1 MQAAIIIMTIMGCN
15 DAGAGCHYVATPEK
29 RWPSIALC
37 EAASEEQLS
46 LYANRSNYP
55 VLMAACQMPAETVA
69 QKPATPEAPSV
80 EPPKIEPVATPAQ
93 VSLTTRAIDTARSM
107 LPSSDGVKTLA
118 NKPVRFVAD
127 GYSWVV
133 SAFRKN

>member
-46 LYANRSNYP
+46 IYANRSNYP
-55 VLMAACQMPAETVA
+55 VLMAACQMPTETA
-69 QKPATPEAPSV
+69 TQKPATPEMPVA
-80 EPPKIEPVATPAQ
+80 EPPKTEPVATPAQ
-93 VSLTTRAIDTARSM
+93 VSLTTRAIDKARSM
-107 LPSSDGVKTLA
+107 LPSTDGVKTIA

-127 GYSWVV
+127 GYSWVI
-133 SAFRKN
+133 SAFRND